1 MKREEMVE
9 SCFMQQ
15 RLQSLQR
22 CILCPTIHHSG
33 TDQCGEQG
41 QHDEEDYDEDDREIL
56 VVGSKLY
63 DDDAS

>member
-1 MKREEMVE
+1 MVE

-22 CILCPTIHHSG
+22 CNLCPTIHHSG
-33 TDQCGEQG
+33 AEQFGEQG
-41 QHDEEDYDEDDREIL
+41 QHDEEDYAGDDYEDDREIL
-56 VVGSKLY
+56 VIGSKLY